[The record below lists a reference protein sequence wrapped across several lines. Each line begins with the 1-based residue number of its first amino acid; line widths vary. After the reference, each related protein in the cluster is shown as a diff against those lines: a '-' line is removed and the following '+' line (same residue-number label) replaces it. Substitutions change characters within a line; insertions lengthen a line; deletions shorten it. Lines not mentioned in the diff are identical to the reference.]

1 MSDVFEHRNLLL
13 LSTEKK
19 KKTTKKLISKTEHHN
34 SNYRYLSL
42 TDANIFKYMG
52 RTTCF
57 QD

>member
-13 LSTEKK
+13 LSIE
-19 KKTTKKLISKTEHHN
+19 TTTTTTRKLISKTEHHN

-42 TDANIFKYMG
+42 TDANILKYMG

>member
-13 LSTEKK
+13 LSIEKTT
-19 KKTTKKLISKTEHHN
+19 TTKKLISKTEHHN